1 MQENN
6 EILTEEN
13 DEIAIEQKKRSKLGN
28 IIFFSVVGFIIA
40 LLLSFI
46 LLNRFVF
53 FKVNI
58 VGSSMYP
65 TFEDG
70 QVITVNSLGTPER
83 GDVVIIANQKNG
95 GDLIIKRVIAVGG
108 DYVEIR
114 TNCYVYVNGQEIKEP
129 YLLEQKST
137 EVLDG
142 AYLSQLED
150 LHGGMGRVP
159 EGYIFYLG
167 DNREN
172 SADSRK
178 YGLCKVE
185 DIVGVVDGY
194 ANFFNSIT
202 GIFSCSRG

>member
-6 EILTEEN
+6 EVVV
-13 DEIAIEQKKRSKLGN
+13 EQKKKGKLGN
-28 IIFFSVVGFIIA
+28 IIFFSVVGTIIA
-40 LLLSFI
+40 LLLAFI

-65 TFEDG
+65 TYESG
-70 QVITVNSLGTPER
+70 QVITVNSLAKPDR
-83 GDVVIIANQKNG
+83 GEVVIIANQKH
-95 GDLIIKRVIAVGG
+95 GDELIIKRVIAVGG
-108 DYVEIR
+108 DYIEIKSNR
-114 TNCYVYVNGQEIKEP
+114 YVYVNGEQIDEP
-129 YLLEQKST
+129 YLYSQKST
-137 EVLDG
+137 DPLDK
-142 AYLSQLED
+142 AYLYQLED
-150 LHGGMGRVP
+150 VYDGLGRVP

-172 SADSRK
+172 SADSRT

-185 DIVGVVDGY
+185 DIIGVVDGF

-202 GIFSCSRG
+202 SIFS